1 MHHKSLALSI
11 KTTGL
16 DPGEFIGYAS
26 TFGNIDH
33 DGDRVMPGAFT
44 KSISDDST
52 IPILWEHVH
61 ADPRMQVGEVKS
73 ARETAQGLEIHA
85 RLDVDT
91 EFGAA
96 AYRSI
101 KSRRV
106 KSLSIGYSIRK
117 SAKAADG
124 ANELV
129 DLDLVEVSLVA
140 RPANGSAIITAV
152 KSVGIPTIKH
162 KSDLARA
169 RAADILKEKDTMQK
183 DSFRI
188 RHYTKGRDEQLELI
202 ATIIDTA
209 DQLGRDLTADEATAI
224 DDATKAAD
232 GYRQMIAKARAD
244 EKVLADARA
253 LADEIGSPISGG
265 ASDGRPADD
274 TMTAKSG
281 YLGLTGKA
289 AQSAASQFAGRTGTK
304 ALTAAGQQTIS
315 VPMLAEIQ
323 ETGRPPQ
330 SILDVLPARIVAA
343 QYAYMRQSVRDL
355 KAAPVAQGATKPTS
369 EMSLET
375 IEQALTVI
383 AHLSEPIPQ
392 YVLADNTAIER
403 FVADELIYGLRR
415 AVETQFVAG
424 TGIAPQMTGLTTAS
438 GLQIQAFSASPLE
451 SIRKAITK
459 LEGVGYSPDVLI
471 ISAADWETVEL
482 SMAADTAVAFRGLPA
497 DAVARRLWG
506 VQAVISTSLPAKTAF
521 ILDRTALSLDSD
533 GQIDVRWSDTT
544 GDDFAKNQ
552 VRARV
557 EGRFNWSLFKPTG
570 VVKIGTAA

>member
-16 DPGEFIGYAS
+16 DPGEFIGLAS

-33 DGDRVMPGAFT
+33 DGDRVMPGAFA
-44 KSISDDST
+44 KSIAAGDA
-52 IPILWEHVH
+52 IPILWEHVR
-61 ADPRMQVGEVKS
+61 ADPRMQVGEIKS
-73 ARETAQGLEIHA
+73 ARETDQGLEIHA
-85 RLDVDT
+85 RLDLDN

-124 ANELV
+124 ANELA

-140 RPANGSAIITAV
+140 RPANNRALITAV
-152 KSVGIPTIKH
+152 KTVGIPTIKH

-169 RAADILKEKDTMQK
+169 RAADTIQENSTM
-183 DSFRI
+183 SIRI
-188 RHYTKGRDEQLELI
+188 QHYTKGRDEQLELV
-202 ATIIDTA
+202 ARIIDTA
-209 DQLGRDLTADEATAI
+209 DQLGRDLTAEEADEITA
-224 DDATKAAD
+224 ATKSAD
-232 GYRQMIAKARAD
+232 GYREMIAKARAD
-244 EKVLADARA
+244 EKALADARA
-253 LADEIGSPISGG
+253 LADEIGSPIRD
-265 ASDGRPADD
+265 SDGRPA
-274 TMTAKSG
+274 TGTSTKSSG
-281 YLGLTGKA
+281 YLGLSGKA
-289 AQSAASQFAGRTGTK
+289 AQTAAAQFAARTGTK
-304 ALTAAGQQTIS
+304 ALTASGQQTIS
-315 VPMLAEIQ
+315 VPMLNEIQ
-323 ETGRPPQ
+323 ATGRPPQ
-330 SILDVLPARIVAA
+330 SILDVLPARVVAA

-375 IEQALTVI
+375 IEQALTVV

-392 YVLADNTAIER
+392 YVLADNADIER

-459 LEGVGYSPDVLI
+459 LEGVGYSPDLLI
-471 ISAADWETVEL
+471 ISATDWETVEL
-482 SMAADTAVAFRGLPA
+482 SMAADTAVSYRGVPV

-506 VQAVISTSLPAKTAF
+506 VQAVISTSLPTKTAF
-521 ILDRTALSLDSD
+521 VLDRTALALDSD

-570 VVKIGTAA
+570 VVKISTAA